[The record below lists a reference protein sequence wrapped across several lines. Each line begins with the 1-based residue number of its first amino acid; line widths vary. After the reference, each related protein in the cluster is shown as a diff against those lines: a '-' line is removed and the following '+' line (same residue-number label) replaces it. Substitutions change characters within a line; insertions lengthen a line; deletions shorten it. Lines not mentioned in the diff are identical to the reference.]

1 MRRQNMEQLRDILER
16 LRRVRI
22 RAILVVLAIVAG
34 LVCLATI
41 GTTLPLSPFDPIR
54 LDGPTVVDSDGNHT
68 AIVDTESRRI
78 LILNK
83 NRKLKGIV
91 NCDELNSPIE
101 AVIDVCVTDKTLYVA
116 GVKYQDDSTTI
127 ARERIVA
134 YDMNGRSEQLVYELE
149 RSNDQTPTV
158 KTMDSDGDGVYVVMA
173 RGSKADARSS
183 IIEVVRV
190 DRESS
195 EPIGLEEVELYA
207 VHDLG
212 FSFKRKKLVSV
223 SVRGVLN
230 DSYGASEDEDYPHEE
245 FAFTSLDIADDGSA
259 FVYDDVTNALYRMT
273 DDGELQVLAEG
284 SAYSSIHVNGKTL
297 SACDREENA
306 VETGSLDCTD
316 LVRIDTVRLSRA
328 LASMTFVV
336 LACRIYLALFIAAA
350 LARAAWS
357 RISSGR
363 IAGMSALI
371 ASTVVVFVV
380 SLAITYI
387 SYGSYQSRLITRTNE
402 IATFADYLETTSD
415 KLSESMEQLKS
426 RSSLRK
432 EDDNPI
438 EAYTHIV
445 EIDELAGNLASAATR
460 NGIGT
465 YIVAYASDDQ
475 GIYYL
480 FDSSLEHV
488 IGTSDISSTN
498 AEVIANVFATNTS
511 DSAIHTGRALY
522 DGTLFRLVRIPSRD
536 GSRTVGVIE
545 IGSRMRTF
553 ESAIQGEQ
561 IETVLALLVMVMVV
575 YLTYTELHECV
586 LCFISYRE
594 LRHHHDAIAILTR
607 PFSFCVTILSSIDA
621 VMSTLIA
628 RSLIASS
635 GLPRSSLMLALPAM
649 MMGIGLALGQA
660 IYSLLGS
667 RVVIRKL
674 MMRGAA
680 VMTAAA
686 LLTAGTVFMGNFWA
700 YCLAKL
706 CMAIPFGL
714 LYTLSY
720 SLPRRAD
727 TDEVRALAAGG
738 IKRTDTSAAA
748 LGTIAGGYAAQNLG
762 NPWVYILV
770 ASVSVVVFLLASSL
784 LPNSKHPLEDESE
797 AADSRSQAM
806 MTLIANRKTL
816 PIILFV
822 MLPSILCAGYNS
834 FMFPLFSADLGLET
848 SSINNLFVLGQI
860 VVFVSIPL
868 IELAETELD
877 KWRVAW
883 LAVVSLGIVFL
894 LFSFNTTLV
903 WAVVTIV
910 LVGVLCK
917 CADGWK
923 ALWPRAAEELG
934 LSTGLATG
942 AMFAVRSILLIVQ
955 PLLLGFLLTVSDRMA
970 VVVIGLICSFCAFA
984 FYRTTR
990 RTPLAPQDA
999 HALELVADGLDLAEE
1014 ETESN

>member
-1 MRRQNMEQLRDILER
+1 MEQLRAILEY
-16 LRRVRI
+16 LRRVRL

-41 GTTLPLSPFDPIR
+41 GTTLPLSPFEPIG

-83 NRKLKGIV
+83 NRKLTGIV
-91 NCDELNSPIE
+91 DCDELNSPIE

-116 GVKYQDDSTTI
+116 GAKYQDDSTTI

-134 YDMNGRSEQLVYELE
+134 YDMSGRSEQLVYELE
-149 RSNDQTPTV
+149 RSNDQTPSI
-158 KTMDSDGDGVYVVMA
+158 KTMDSDGDGAYVVMA
-173 RGSKADARSS
+173 RGSKANARAS
-183 IIEVVRV
+183 IIELVRA
-190 DRESS
+190 DRGSS
-195 EPIGLEEVELYA
+195 QSIGLEEVELYA

-212 FSFKRKKLVSV
+212 YSSKRGELVSI
-223 SVRGVLN
+223 SVRGVIN
-230 DSYGASEDEDYPHEE
+230 DTYGASEDEDYPHEE
-245 FAFTSLDIADDGSA
+245 FAFTSLDIADDGIVY
-259 FVYDDVTNALYRMT
+259 VYDDVSGALYRMVENEEPEALT
-273 DDGELQVLAEG
+273 EG
-284 SAYSSIHVNGKTL
+284 PIYSSIHVNGETL
-297 SACDREENA
+297 SACTREENA
-306 VETGSLDCTD
+306 VEIGSLDGTD
-316 LVRIDTVRLSRA
+316 LVRIDSVRLSRA
-328 LASMTFVV
+328 LASMTFLV
-336 LACRIYLALFIAAA
+336 LACRIYLALFITVV
-350 LARAAWS
+350 LIRAAWN

-363 IAGMSALI
+363 IAGMNALI
-371 ASTVVVFVV
+371 ASAVVVFAV

-402 IATFADYLETTSD
+402 IATFADYLEATSD
-415 KLSESMEQLKS
+415 KLSESMEQLGD
-426 RSSLRK
+426 RSTLRK
-432 EDDNPI
+432 ESDNLI
-438 EAYTHIV
+438 ETYTHV
-445 EIDELAGNLASAATR
+445 AEIDELAGNLASAATQ

-465 YIVAYASDDQ
+465 YIVAYAADDQ
-475 GIYYL
+475 GVYYL
-480 FDSSLEHV
+480 FDSSFEHV
-488 IGTSDISSTN
+488 MGTSDISSTS
-498 AEVIANVFATNTS
+498 AEAIAKIFDTNTS
-511 DSAIHTGRALY
+511 DSAIHSGRALY
-522 DGTLFRLVRIPSRD
+522 DGTLFRLVRIPSSD

-553 ESAIQGEQ
+553 ESSIQGEQ
-561 IETVLALLVMVMVV
+561 IETILALLVMVMVL

-674 MMRGAA
+674 MMRGAIA
-680 VMTAAA
+680 MTAAA
-686 LLTAGTVFMGNFWA
+686 LLTAGTVFVGNFWA
-700 YCLAKL
+700 YCFAKL

-727 TDEVRALAAGG
+727 ADEVRILAAGG

-748 LGTIAGGYAAQNLG
+748 LGTVAGGYAAQNLG

-770 ASVSVVVFLLASSL
+770 PSVSVVVFALAASL
-784 LPNSKHPLEDESE
+784 LPNSKHPLEDENEVDES
-797 AADSRSQAM
+797 DPQAM
-806 MTLIANRKTL
+806 MTLVTNKQTL
-816 PIILFV
+816 SIILFV

-834 FMFPLFSADLGLET
+834 FMFPLFSADLGLKT

-868 IELAETELD
+868 IELAEIELD

-883 LAVVSLGIVFL
+883 LAIVGLGIVFL

-903 WAVVTIV
+903 WAVVTIA
-910 LVGVLCK
+910 LVGMLCK
-917 CADGWK
+917 CSDGWK
-923 ALWPRAAEELG
+923 ALWPRTAEELG

-955 PLLLGFLLTVSDRMA
+955 PLLLGFLLTASDRMA
-970 VVVIGLICSFCAFA
+970 VIVIGLISSFCAVA

-990 RTPLAPQDA
+990 QTPLAPQDA
-999 HALELVADGLDLAEE
+999 HAIELVADSLDLAEVDAGNDE
-1014 ETESN
+1014 R